1 MRKKVHYRHSFL
13 DTNSDKTN
21 SASKD
26 QNNLI
31 RILEKDLDQAEK
43 TITQLRQERDEH
55 NQIIGTIMDAI
66 RLPLKNRSPFCA
78 TAFQKHLNNLRLS
91 IEIKGLKDYA
101 ALCGFVD
108 CPESV
113 SERIQ
118 ELEDQLKKNS

>member
-66 RLPLKNRSPFCA
+66 RLPLKNRSP
-78 TAFQKHLNNLRLS
+78 
-91 IEIKGLKDYA
+91 LK
-101 ALCGFVD
+101 
-108 CPESV
+108 P
-113 SERIQ
+113 
-118 ELEDQLKKNS
+118 